1 MHVGIDFLSA
11 WTRASPAVASGS
23 GKEQDLPVFAKRAGL
38 KVVAVVKET
47 ASGAKNERVQ
57 RNEVM
62 LSPKRGRSTPS
73 YGVVAL
79 GCGTQDSC
87 AKDGIAIEIGEDK
100 RV

>member
-1 MHVGIDFLSA
+1 VPVRVRRLPF
-11 WTRASPAVASGS
+11 PSGS
-23 GKEQDLPVFAKRAGL
+23 GQERDLPAFANRAGL
-38 KVVAVVKET
+38 KLVAVVKT
-47 ASGAKNERVQ
+47 ASRTKGERVE
-57 RNEVM
+57 RKKVM